1 MGSAKIAGLVRLLA
15 VALLVTASL
24 PAAEDIA
31 YRNTKA
37 GVAYV
42 GSRICAG
49 CHAKIYQDFIQTAM
63 GRSMD
68 LPAGSLRRQN
78 ITPAASVFSEKL
90 NRHFE
95 VSQQGQDIFQS
106 DYELDAAGHE
116 VFRTTYKLEYVI
128 GSGVNGYTFLV
139 RRGDYLFQAP
149 LSYYSRTRSWGLS
162 PGYEFADY
170 GFNRPVAAACIA
182 CHSGQPQPVK
192 NREGLFGNPPF
203 RELAIGCENC
213 HGPGALHAAER
224 SRTTSTLN
232 AVDRT
237 IINPGKLPARL
248 AEDICMNCHQGGD
261 TRILAPG
268 KDYFDF
274 RPGVPLNQTLAIVR
288 IPLKRDEASESDLL
302 EHHFSMQLST
312 CYRQSAGRLSCLT
325 CHQVHGMPRP
335 DDAVAYYRGRCLSCH
350 ADSDCKSAKTQRLE
364 RADNCAGCHMPKRD
378 VQTIAH
384 SALTNHRIIRNLGE
398 PLPAE
403 AFQQTTADLPD
414 LVYLNRPARTNR
426 ASLPRI
432 MLLQA
437 YGELMD
443 KDPAYQSRYF
453 AVLEELSQAAPD
465 EPLLE
470 AALGRKALQGDPA
483 SNASAIDHLTRA
495 IKLGFTAP
503 AAYQDLAEA
512 QARAG
517 READAVATLQH
528 GIQLAPYAPPLY
540 KSLALHYI
548 HLKQY
553 AEARKALESYV
564 ELFPE
569 DDFMRG
575 LLVKVQKSDTS
586 SRR

>member
-1 MGSAKIAGLVRLLA
+1 
-15 VALLVTASL
+15 VAILSTASL
-24 PAAEDIA
+24 LTAEDIA
-31 YRNTKA
+31 YRNTKP
-37 GVAYV
+37 GVAYI

-49 CHAKIYQDFIQTAM
+49 CHAKIYQDYVRTAM

-68 LPAGSLRRQN
+68 LAASSLQRQN
-78 ITPAASVFSEKL
+78 ITPRASIFSEKL

-106 DYELDAAGHE
+106 DYELDVAGHE
-116 VFRTTYKLEYVI
+116 VFRTTFKLEYVI

-149 LSYYSRTRSWGLS
+149 LSYYSRTKSWGLS
-162 PGYEFADY
+162 PGYEAADY

-192 NREGLFGNPPF
+192 NREGLFGNLPF

-224 SRTTSTLN
+224 SHATSASN
-232 AVDRT
+232 AADRT
-237 IINPGKLPARL
+237 IVNPRKLPARL

-261 TRILAPG
+261 TRILAHG

-274 RPGVPLNQTLAIVR
+274 RPGVPLRQTLAIVR

-302 EHHFSMQLST
+302 EHHFSMQLSR
-312 CYRQSAGRLSCLT
+312 CYLASAGRLSCLT
-325 CHQVHGMPRP
+325 CHRVHGIPRP
-335 DDAVAYYRGRCLSCH
+335 DEAAAYYRNKCLTCH
-350 ADSDCKSAKTQRLE
+350 KEADCRSPQTRRLE
-364 RADNCAGCHMPKRD
+364 RADNCAGCHLPKRD
-378 VQTIAH
+378 VETIAH
-384 SALTNHRIIRNLGE
+384 STLTNHRIISRPGE

-414 LVYLNRPARTNR
+414 LVYLNRPAGTKR
-426 ASLPRI
+426 ASLPSI

-437 YGELMD
+437 YGELMG
-443 KDPAYQSRYF
+443 KDPAYQSRYS
-453 AVLEELSQAAPD
+453 AVLEELRQAAPD

-470 AALGRKALQGDPA
+470 AALGRKALEGDAA

-512 QARAG
+512 HSASPRLPRTRTWPKRRRARA
-517 READAVATLQH
+517 AKLT
-528 GIQLAPYAPPLY
+528 PLP
-540 KSLALHYI
+540 H
-548 HLKQY
+548 
-553 AEARKALESYV
+553 
-564 ELFPE
+564 
-569 DDFMRG
+569 
-575 LLVKVQKSDTS
+575 S
-586 SRR
+586 STA

>member
-1 MGSAKIAGLVRLLA
+1 MRLLA
-15 VALLVTASL
+15 VALLSTASL
-24 PAAEDIA
+24 VAAGNVA
-31 YRNTKA
+31 YRNTKP
-37 GVAYV
+37 GVAYI
-42 GSRICAG
+42 GSRKCAG
-49 CHAKIYQDFIQTAM
+49 CHAKIYQDYVRTAM

-68 LPAGSLRRQN
+68 L
-78 ITPAASVFSEKL
+78 AASSRQRESVPSAASIFSEKL

-95 VSQQGQDIFQS
+95 VSQQGQDVFQS
-106 DYELDAAGHE
+106 DYEVDAAGHE
-116 VFRTTYKLEYVI
+116 VFRTTYKLDYVI

-139 RRGDYLFQAP
+139 RRGNYLFQAP
-149 LSYYSRTRSWGLS
+149 LSYYSRTKSWGLS
-162 PGYEFADY
+162 PGYEVADY

-182 CHSGQPQPVK
+182 CHSGQPQPVR
-192 NREGLFGNPPF
+192 NREGLFGNPAF

-213 HGPGALHAAER
+213 HGPGALHVAER
-224 SRTTSTLN
+224 SHATAASPS
-232 AVDRT
+232 ADRT
-237 IINPGKLPARL
+237 IVNPARLPARL

-261 TRILAPG
+261 TRILARG

-274 RPGVPLNQTLAIVR
+274 RPGVPLSQTLAIVR

-302 EHHFSMQLST
+302 EHHFSMQLSR
-312 CYRQSAGRLSCLT
+312 CYLASAGRLSCLT
-325 CHQVHGMPRP
+325 CHRVHGMPRP
-335 DDAVAYYRGRCLSCH
+335 DEAAEYYRNKCLTCH
-350 ADSDCKSAKTQRLE
+350 KEADCRSPQAQRVE

-378 VQTIAH
+378 VETIAH
-384 SALTNHRIIRNLGE
+384 SALTNHRIISRPGE

-414 LVYLNRPARTNR
+414 LVYLNRPAGTKR
-426 ASLPRI
+426 ASLPPI

-443 KDPAYQSRYF
+443 KDPAYESRYS

-470 AALGRKALQGDPA
+470 AALGRKALEGDAA

-495 IKLGFTAP
+495 IKLGFAAP

-517 READAVATLQH
+517 RETDAVTTLQH
-528 GIQLAPYAPPLY
+528 GIQLSPYAPPLY
-540 KSLALHYI
+540 KSLALRYI

-553 AEARKALESYV
+553 TQARQALESYV
-564 ELFPE
+564 KLFPE

-575 LLVKVQKSDTS
+575 LLLKVKNSDTS

>member
-1 MGSAKIAGLVRLLA
+1 VRLLA
-15 VALLVTASL
+15 VALLSTASL
-24 PAAEDIA
+24 LAAEDFT
-31 YRNTKA
+31 YRNTKP
-37 GVAYV
+37 GVAYI
-42 GSRICAG
+42 GSRMCAD
-49 CHAKIYQDFIQTAM
+49 CHAKIYQDYIQTAM
-63 GRSMD
+63 GRSMN
-68 LPAGSLRRQN
+68 LAASSLQREN
-78 ITPAASVFSEKL
+78 ITAAASIFSEKI

-95 VSQQGQDIFQS
+95 VSQQAQDIFQS
-106 DYELDAAGHE
+106 DYELDMAGRE

-149 LSYYSRTRSWGLS
+149 LSYYSRKKSWDLS

-182 CHSGQPQPVK
+182 CHSGQPQPVR
-192 NREGLFGNPPF
+192 NREGLFANPPF

-213 HGPGALHAAER
+213 HGPGALHAAGR
-224 SRTTSTLN
+224 SQATS
-232 AVDRT
+232 APKAADRT
-237 IINPGKLPARL
+237 IINPRRLPARL

-274 RPGVPLNQTLAIVR
+274 RPGVPLRQTLAIVR
-288 IPLKRDEASESDLL
+288 IPLKRDAASESDLL
-302 EHHFSMQLST
+302 EHHFSMQLSA
-312 CYRQSAGRLSCLT
+312 CYRASRGRLSCLT

-335 DDAVAYYRGRCLSCH
+335 EEAAAYYRNKCLTCH
-350 ADSDCKSAKTQRLE
+350 AEADCKLPKTQRVE

-378 VQTIAH
+378 VETIAH
-384 SALTNHRIIRNLGE
+384 SALTNHRIISRLGE

-414 LVYLNRPARTNR
+414 LVYLNRPIGTNR

-443 KDPAYQSRYF
+443 KDPAYQPRYF
-453 AVLEELSQAAPD
+453 AVLEELSHAAPA
-465 EPLLE
+465 EPMVE
-470 AALGRKALQGDPA
+470 AALGRKALQADPA
-483 SNASAIDHLTRA
+483 SNATAIDHLTRA

-512 QARAG
+512 QARAD

-528 GIQLAPYAPPLY
+528 GIELAPYAPPLY
-540 KSLALHYI
+540 KSLALRYI

-553 AEARKALESYV
+553 AEARKALERYV

-569 DDFMRG
+569 DDFVRG
-575 LLVKVQKSDTS
+575 LLLKVKNNDTS
-586 SRR
+586 IRR